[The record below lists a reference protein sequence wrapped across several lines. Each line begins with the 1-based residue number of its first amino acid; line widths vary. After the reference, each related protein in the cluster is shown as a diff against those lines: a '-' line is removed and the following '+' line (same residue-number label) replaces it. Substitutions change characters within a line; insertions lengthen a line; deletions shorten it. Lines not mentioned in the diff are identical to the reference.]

1 VTDSQVAVAVQAVDE
16 RRAQAVS
23 ALEQLLRA
31 MDVPATLETR
41 DLPDGSISIAVMPG
55 VELAGIVPG
64 RRSPL
69 GDALQYL
76 VNKLVNKPGQE
87 RRWVAVGVGG
97 HPEPRGPKPA
107 RPQPAPAPASAM
119 TNGSGAPAPTPA
131 SRAPVAAR
139 PAAPVRASETD
150 ERTLL
155 GEEDPAL
162 DAAARGLAERSAR
175 SGRIYAV
182 VALGATER
190 GRLLRAADG
199 VDGVSAHAEGDGRLR
214 RVVLTP
220 EKMVPM
226 PKQRLPVDDLPDDD
240 D

>member
-23 ALEQLLRA
+23 VLEQLLRA

-41 DLPDGSISIAVMPG
+41 DLPDGSISIAVTPG

-76 VNKLVNKPGQE
+76 VNKLVNKHGQE
-87 RRWVAVGVGG
+87 RRWVAVGIGG

-107 RPQPAPAPASAM
+107 ARPQPAAAPAPAPAM
-119 TNGSGAPAPTPA
+119 TNGSGAAPAPV
-131 SRAPVAAR
+131 RAPGAQR
-139 PAAPVRASETD
+139 PAAPARAQDTD
-150 ERTLL
+150 ERTVV
-155 GEEDPAL
+155 GEDDPAL
-162 DAAARGLAERSAR
+162 DAAAQGLAERAAK

-182 VALGATER
+182 VALDAVAR

-199 VDGVSAHAEGDGRLR
+199 VDGVSAHAEGEGRLR

-220 EKMVPM
+220 EKVLPM
-226 PKQRLPVDDLPDDD
+226 PRQRLPVDDLPDDD
-240 D
+240 

>member
-23 ALEQLLRA
+23 VLEQLLRA

-41 DLPDGSISIAVMPG
+41 DLPDGSISIAVTPG
-55 VELAGIVPG
+55 VELAGVVPG

-87 RRWVAVGVGG
+87 RRWVAVGLGG
-97 HPEPRGPKPA
+97 HPEPRGPKTA
-107 RPQPAPAPASAM
+107 RPQPAPAPAM
-119 TNGSGAPAPTPA
+119 TNGSGAPAPAP
-131 SRAPVAAR
+131 RAQAAAR
-139 PAAPVRASETD
+139 PAAPVRAPETD
-150 ERTLL
+150 ERALV
-155 GEEDPAL
+155 GEDDPGL
-162 DAAARGLAERSAR
+162 DAAARDLAERSAR

-182 VALGATER
+182 VALGAGER

-199 VDGVSAHAEGDGRLR
+199 VEGVSAHAEGEGRLR

-220 EKMVPM
+220 EKVVPM
-226 PKQRLPVDDLPDDD
+226 PRQRLPVDDLPDED
-240 D
+240 